1 MNLDLEKKLENLKT
15 PEIKLFSHKQK
26 LRLFLLENYSQK
38 EVFNPFK
45 RAVPLGFA
53 LIVLLALVLRLPA
66 LQKQDVA
73 LAKEIALRDS
83 NFKSLIE
90 QGGIIEEAQ
99 VLGPK
104 GYMLVRLGKTA
115 LFSDAGNA
123 QKLAA
128 PLSVSGLTFLVEVD
142 FKEKKVSQIKELP
155 QPSLSFSQQEE
166 AAVRE
171 ISKQSEKIKK
181 EVPLEAEI
189 KEIKPV
195 LIQLKLVKKG
205 NSMEVQPEKEAMI
218 IYQKNGQTW
227 EGRIDPQTA
236 SVRRIELVDE
246 KE

>member
-1 MNLDLEKKLENLKT
+1 MLDLEKKLENLKT
-15 PEIKLFSHKQK
+15 PEIELLNHKQK
-26 LRLFLLENYSQK
+26 LRAFLLENYAQK
-38 EVFNPFK
+38 EVFSPFK

-53 LIVLLALVLRLPA
+53 LIVLIALVLRLPA

-104 GYMLVRLGKTA
+104 GYMLVRLEKTA
-115 LFSDAGNA
+115 LFLDAGNA

-128 PLSVSGLTFLVEVD
+128 PLSVPALTFLVEVD

-181 EVPLEAEI
+181 EIPLEAKI

-205 NSMEVQPEKEAMI
+205 NSMEVLPEKEAMI
-218 IYQKNGQTW
+218 IYQKNGQIW

-236 SVRRIELVDE
+236 SVRKIELVGE
-246 KE
+246 